1 MTLNSTKCGRFFTAD
16 IMFSSGTM
24 HVNPVFVCGKSWI
37 LYADVIRDEMV
48 AGSKTKEEMFRLSR
62 KFRNAFRY
70 CA

>member
-1 MTLNSTKCGRFFTAD
+1 
-16 IMFSSGTM
+16 MFSSGTM